1 MREFQS
7 VFRLKVLLVF
17 VTNTFRIAFVP
28 GSEPYTAEANTVVLE
43 TSCIFFTLYLIQEMG
58 MR

>member
-17 VTNTFRIAFVP
+17 VTNTFRIASVHD
-28 GSEPYTAEANTVVLE
+28 SEPYTAEENTVVLE
-43 TSCIFFTLYLIQEMG
+43 TSCIFFTLYLIQEIG